1 MRKWLAFLIVGIL
14 LLAVLQGGHGI
25 IDFLLMFAFFLTDN
39 SAGHFIL
46 VLIVLVPLGSMIWGG
61 HVRSRRD
68 SEQAMKQMVD
78 VVRQRTVAMEAR
90 IALLEG
96 RASDV
101 REGEGAGDDQA
112 VQSAERVGEK
122 GVALLGN
129 DFKLGSG
136 PSAVKEAPA
145 LVVDKGD
152 AASKDLGCCESPEGV
167 AGDRW
172 QGWRVLLMELVKVV
186 VFVSCLSLLWVG
198 SSYLFSCGDA
208 NLHPSRVLF
217 GKCSV
222 HR

>member
-1 MRKWLAFLIVGIL
+1 MRKWLVFSFVGIL
-14 LLAVLQGGHGI
+14 LLSILQGGHGV
-25 IDFLLMFAFFLTDN
+25 IDSLLMFVLFLIDN
-39 SAGHFIL
+39 RAGQFIL

-78 VVRQRTVAMEAR
+78 VVRQRTAAMEAR

-96 RASDV
+96 MASDV
-101 REGEGAGDDQA
+101 REAEGADGDQA

-122 GVALLGN
+122 GVALVGN

-136 PSAVKEAPA
+136 SSAVKEVPA
-145 LVVDKGD
+145 LVVEEGD
-152 AASKDLGCCESPEGV
+152 AASKDLGCCASPEGV

-172 QGWRVLLMELVKVV
+172 LGWRVLLMDLVKVV

-198 SSYLFSCGDA
+198 SAYLFRCGDA
-208 NLHPSRVLF
+208 NLHSSRVSF
-217 GKCSV
+217 RQCSV